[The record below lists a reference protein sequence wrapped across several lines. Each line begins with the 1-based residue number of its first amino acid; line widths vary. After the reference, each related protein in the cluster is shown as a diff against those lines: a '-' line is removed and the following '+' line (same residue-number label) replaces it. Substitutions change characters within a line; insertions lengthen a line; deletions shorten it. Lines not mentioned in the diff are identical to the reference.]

1 MYKLL
6 YSPQAKKDAK
16 KLRGSGLKENV
27 ELLLQLI
34 EKDPYTYP
42 PGYEF
47 LGGKLKGF
55 VSRRINK
62 QHRLVY
68 QVLEKEKIIKVIRMW
83 THYE

>member
-1 MYKLL
+1 MYELL

-16 KLRGSGLKENV
+16 KLARSGLRANAEFLLELIEENPYAYPPEY
-27 ELLLQLI
+27 ELLS
-34 EKDPYTYP
+34 
-42 PGYEF
+42 
-47 LGGKLKGF
+47 GKLKGF

-68 QVLEKEKIIKVIRMW
+68 QVLEREKVIKVIRMW

>member
-1 MYKLL
+1 MYRLL

-16 KLRGSGLKENV
+16 KIAKSNLKAKAEN
-27 ELLLQLI
+27 LLNVIQ
-34 EKDPYTYP
+34 EDPFAYP
-42 PGYEF
+42 PSYEN
-47 LGGKLKGF
+47 LYGKLDGF

-68 QVLEKEKIIKVIRMW
+68 QVLEEDNIIKVIRMW